1 MGVAVV
7 LSTDLFSMRKPD
19 MVSRRWR
26 NSQSVVLYSCKAVQ
40 NFFNNTYMSIILS
53 FIWSRTTGILKG
65 QEGYLIRI
73 ARDRKLVMKIGDMV
87 VAIGGIY
94 KEEFEEVQDLVN
106 SSYQAMDNG

>member
-1 MGVAVV
+1 MQIIKDDPTRIRILLHPIEHYAEGNIKLRV
-7 LSTDLFSMRKPD
+7 L
-19 MVSRRWR
+19 
-26 NSQSVVLYSCKAVQ
+26 
-40 NFFNNTYMSIILS
+40 
-53 FIWSRTTGILKG
+53 TGILKG